1 MMTNQLTEA
10 QRAGSGWLGQK
21 PFAAGRGFGLGV
33 SVVLE
38 TAAND
43 FMRRG
48 GGGTVSWPGAFG
60 GGWQGD
66 PNHRTVLIFPAHHMV
81 GLAQMANG
89 VGAGVWAAVEALQRS
104 ATDQYA

>member
-21 PFAAGRGFGLGV
+21 PFAAGRGFGLGG
-33 SVVLE
+33 SGVLE

-48 GGGTVSWPGAFG
+48 GVGTGSWTGRFG
-60 GGWQGD
+60 GWGKAD
-66 PNHRTVLIFPAHHMV
+66 PDNGTEVLFPAHNRFPLRQKARAV
-81 GLAQMANG
+81 VLGLWAPREAFKP
-89 VGAGVWAAVEALQRS
+89 AG
-104 ATDQYA
+104 